1 MSEPT
6 AAPSSTPSGPPAGAP
21 PPSGPPPAAPSAP
34 AGGREGSS
42 SQATPAKPPAGTPGA
57 AEGTSE
63 QAAATPEGVK
73 PIDEPHV
80 PWRKFREVQTDAT
93 RARAAHQQEMG
104 RITGQI
110 EDLRRENQQLSG
122 VRDDFRVLEQLI
134 EENPDLAEQL
144 FQRAGSVREGSK
156 TAAAK
161 PAVDP
166 AILNEVRQLRSMIE
180 GDRQRQTH
188 AQEQQ
193 QLHATDT
200 ELSGVLGKLLAEN
213 RLDDGWLPH
222 ARAYVLDAARRIPT
236 LEMHEVPYIFAEW
249 AKPLQGLLVRQLNAW
264 RNGKAEDARVLPPV
278 PSTGGHVSGT
288 VQHGANDNQTKR
300 LLEERLRALGWKD

>member
-1 MSEPT
+1 
-6 AAPSSTPSGPPAGAP
+6 
-21 PPSGPPPAAPSAP
+21 
-34 AGGREGSS
+34 
-42 SQATPAKPPAGTPGA
+42 
-57 AEGTSE
+57 
-63 QAAATPEGVK
+63 
-73 PIDEPHV
+73 
-80 PWRKFREVQTDAT
+80 VQTDAT
-93 RARAAHQQEMG
+93 RARSAHQQEMG
-104 RITGQI
+104 RVNTQI
-110 EDLRRENQQLSG
+110 EELRRENQQLTS

-156 TAAAK
+156 QAAAQ
-161 PAVDP
+161 PHADP

-180 GDRQRQTH
+180 GDRQRVSQ

-200 ELSGVLGKLLAEN
+200 ELSGVLGRLLADN

-249 AKPLQGLLVRQLNAW
+249 AKPLQGLLVRQLNSW

-288 VQHGANDNQTKR
+288 VPHGANDMTTKR